1 MLDGSLALDIQEYY
15 IERGE
20 FCWSTIPGHL
30 TLGMAWRVDGLWH
43 DLCER

>member
-20 FCWSTIPGHL
+20 VLLVHNTGTPHPRNGAAGGRL
-30 TLGMAWRVDGLWH
+30 VA
-43 DLCER
+43 